1 MLTLPLLYLKNVL
14 WCSLQFF
21 FSVLQCKT
29 PYGILLLKVMASF
42 KPLEPMLT
50 LPLLYLNLET
60 YFGALLDSFFLFCN
74 KKNSLEG
81 LLHLWTDVMMVAE

>member
-1 MLTLPLLYLKNVL
+1 MG
-14 WCSLQFF
+14 SL
-21 FSVLQCKT
+21 
-29 PYGILLLKVMASF
+29 
-42 KPLEPMLT
+42 KPLVPILT
-50 LPLLYLNLET
+50 VPLLYLNLET

>member
-1 MLTLPLLYLKNVL
+1 MGSLKPLVPILTVPLLY
-14 WCSLQFF
+14 S
-21 FSVLQCKT
+21 
-29 PYGILLLKVMASF
+29 
-42 KPLEPMLT
+42 
-50 LPLLYLNLET
+50 NLET